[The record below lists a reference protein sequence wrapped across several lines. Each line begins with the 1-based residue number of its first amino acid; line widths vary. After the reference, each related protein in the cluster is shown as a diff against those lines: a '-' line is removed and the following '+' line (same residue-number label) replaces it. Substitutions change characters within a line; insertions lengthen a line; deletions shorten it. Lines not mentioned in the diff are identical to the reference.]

1 MAKELKEV
9 SRGSVESL
17 VGFLSK
23 YEGMLGPTNH
33 HIVEVQGSYPITS
46 LWVGKIEGFSLNR
59 QETLFILSGEVQYRE
74 PVG

>member
-1 MAKELKEV
+1 VAKELKEV

-33 HIVEVQGSYPITS
+33 HIVEVP
-46 LWVGKIEGFSLNR
+46 GF
-59 QETLFILSGEVQYRE
+59 LSHDQLTGWKSQRFYCSSADEI
-74 PVG
+74 

>member
-1 MAKELKEV
+1 VAKELKEV

-33 HIVEVQGSYPITS
+33 HIVEVQGSYPMTS
-46 LWVGKIEGFSLNR
+46 LEKSKVL
-59 QETLFILSGEVQYRE
+59 VQIGNGRY
-74 PVG
+74 

>member
-1 MAKELKEV
+1 VAKELKEV

-33 HIVEVQGSYPITS
+33 HIVEVPGFLSHDQ
-46 LWVGKIEGFSLNR
+46 LGKVEGFSSNK
-59 QETLFILSGEVQYRE
+59 QETLWILAGEVQYRE
-74 PVG
+74 PAG